1 MLYDSLAGCLETA
14 GMGGGGIQLECEDDV
29 MGWEG
34 VLARAKSVQRDWT
47 IKEEKERK

>member
-29 MGWEG
+29 MGWEDAT
-34 VLARAKSVQRDWT
+34 VYP
-47 IKEEKERK
+47 RKIYVTPR